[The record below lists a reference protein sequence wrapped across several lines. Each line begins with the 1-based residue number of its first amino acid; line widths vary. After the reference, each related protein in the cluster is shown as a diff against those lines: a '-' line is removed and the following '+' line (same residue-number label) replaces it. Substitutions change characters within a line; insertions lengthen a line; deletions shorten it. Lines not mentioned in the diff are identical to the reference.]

1 MLGPPT
7 RNHSKINRY
16 GIRFGGNFS
25 AVRSFAPIQDISGF
39 FTANICRDHYVLS
52 IIASTIDA
60 VLHTKSVV
68 RKDIRLKAVNA
79 KQNAVSCFMT
89 VTTKGFMETVSYA
102 IVAEDNSFSIILGGK
117 KASKLVPE
125 EMATRPST
133 LVADNTC
140 WNN

>member
-1 MLGPPT
+1 MRILL
-7 RNHSKINRY
+7 S
-16 GIRFGGNFS
+16 S
-25 AVRSFAPIQDISGF
+25 QDKSQF

-89 VTTKGFMETVSYA
+89 GTTKGFMETVS
-102 IVAEDNSFSIILGGK
+102 AEGNSFSIILGGK
-117 KASKLVPE
+117 KSLE
-125 EMATRPST
+125 TIS
-133 LVADNTC
+133 
-140 WNN
+140 